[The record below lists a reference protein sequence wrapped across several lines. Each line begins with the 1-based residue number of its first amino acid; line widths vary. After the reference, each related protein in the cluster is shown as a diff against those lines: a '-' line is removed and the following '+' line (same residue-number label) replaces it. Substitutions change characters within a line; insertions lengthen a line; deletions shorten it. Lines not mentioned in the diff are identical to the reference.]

1 MLTVTYFQS
10 GTRSTGEKKPDTN
23 QSRASV
29 RSKESQREIITAG
42 LAQEPS
48 ERTVEQNSLFSLM
61 LSPKSTHQSSEFTA
75 EPIRLEGWF
84 RLPKPECGSDQ
95 AVGNRT
101 QVKKLGLGMATGMC
115 THTYTHTLSLS
126 NFNLYLII
134 LNVI

>member
-1 MLTVTYFQS
+1 M
-10 GTRSTGEKKPDTN
+10 GEKKPDTN

-61 LSPKSTHQSSEFTA
+61 LSPKSTHQLSKFTA

-101 QVKKLGLGMATGMC
+101 QVKKLGLGRATGMC
-115 THTYTHTLSLS
+115 THIHTLSL
-126 NFNLYLII
+126 F
-134 LNVI
+134 